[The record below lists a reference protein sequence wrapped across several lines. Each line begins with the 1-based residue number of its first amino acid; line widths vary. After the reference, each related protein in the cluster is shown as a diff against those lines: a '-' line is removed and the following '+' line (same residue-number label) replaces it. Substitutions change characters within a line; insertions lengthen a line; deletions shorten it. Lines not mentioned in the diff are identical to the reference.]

1 MRLAL
6 EGKRRLAL
14 VAGTGYSLLGIIELG
29 TGAGRSVLLFAVADE
44 YDGRYDENDNHA
56 DAGDD
61 GDDGC

>member
-6 EGKRRLAL
+6 ERKRRLAL
-14 VAGTGYSLLGIIELG
+14 VTETGYSLLGVIKLG
-29 TGAGRSVLLFAVADE
+29 TGAGRSVLALAVADE
-44 YDGRYDENDNHA
+44 YDGRNDEDDEHA